1 MEYYRTDCGAP
12 VRAPVGSPLECHEAD
27 FAAFVVVVGGA
38 VATANLA
45 VAPTD
50 VPVGNL
56 TDNLDLVG
64 APAETALV
72 WASLAAAACL
82 PTVQHHIPPAA

>member
-1 MEYYRTDCGAP
+1 MEYYRIDCGAP
-12 VRAPVGSPLECHEAD
+12 VRAPVGPPLECHKAD
-27 FAAFVVVVGGA
+27 FAAVVVVVVVVGV

-64 APAETALV
+64 APAVVV
-72 WASLAAAACL
+72 WATLAVVAADDKWL
-82 PTVQHHIPPAA
+82 TV